1 MNFNLHRF
9 NVKIKISVKFYF
21 YSLPVLYVL
30 YVLAIDTT
38 VTTSALNPQQPK
50 CLNPKKKEKKKNC
63 VKWWK
68 RAQYRKD
75 FSSELKHI
83 RGHANISVL
92 RFFEEEEDRE
102 EQDQHTKHSLL
113 FLIFFYITF

>member
-1 MNFNLHRF
+1 MHCSESNRVEIVTTTAVRRVMNFNLHRF

-63 VKWWK
+63 VK
-68 RAQYRKD
+68 
-75 FSSELKHI
+75 
-83 RGHANISVL
+83 
-92 RFFEEEEDRE
+92 
-102 EQDQHTKHSLL
+102 
-113 FLIFFYITF
+113 